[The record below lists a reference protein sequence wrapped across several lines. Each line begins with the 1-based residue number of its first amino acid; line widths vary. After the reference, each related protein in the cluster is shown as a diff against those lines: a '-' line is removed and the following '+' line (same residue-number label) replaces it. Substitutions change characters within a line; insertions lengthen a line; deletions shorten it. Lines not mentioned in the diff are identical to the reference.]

1 MLENLPHETTEL
13 LIDICT
19 SNSLLTIDDSTEVV
33 EDAGLPSA
41 GRQQGFGPSYL
52 SYLALN
58 RGSATIETATTG
70 TGTATVTARGRKE
83 GTAVE
88 DTVESTPPPTASTL
102 PGTGGT
108 AATTQAP
115 KPRELV
121 KRPSPK
127 VYFAHFVDH
136 MDQFVIFLETVAMRR
151 WGQSVDDSPS
161 ATVSGEKGD
170 LDTPVDEAAERAD
183 QISVWN
189 TLLELY
195 LSIPTSPEEEEKGMK
210 AKALKILQSDKIPYD
225 VNHSLIVC
233 STCQFTP
240 GLVLLW
246 EKLGMHED
254 VLRFWM
260 DKERASDSAG
270 DELGANEA
278 SEQLVNY
285 LDLHGPKHR
294 HLYPLVLRFLTSSEV
309 LLNRHSKDVERV
321 IDYVDEEKI
330 MPSLAILQLL
340 SRNGISSVGLVKG
353 WLIRKIVEARES
365 IDMVRHLLMQSRSSS
380 LSPSQDSQLT
390 TSYRL
395 ETKAKLA
402 QVEEFSDTDE
412 PKVFHATQCSA
423 CGSQLDLPSVH
434 FMCNHSYHQR

>member
-1 MLENLPHETTEL
+1 MLENLPRETTDL

-19 SNSLLTIDDSTEVV
+19 SNSLLTIDDAANEAV
-33 EDAGLPSA
+33 EDQNLPPA

-58 RGSATIETATTG
+58 RGPATNETATTG

-83 GTAVE
+83 GMIVE
-88 DTVESTPPPTASTL
+88 DPVEPTPPPAAPGL
-102 PGTGGT
+102 PGPGGT
-108 AATTQAP
+108 VVTTP
-115 KPRELV
+115 KPREPV

-136 MDQFVIFLETVAMRR
+136 MDQFVVFLETVALRR
-151 WGQSVDDSPS
+151 WGQSVDDRFSTTAS
-161 ATVSGEKGD
+161 EKEG
-170 LDTPVDEAAERAD
+170 LDTPVDETAEHAD
-183 QISVWN
+183 QVSVWN

-195 LSIPTSPEEEEKGMK
+195 LSIPTGSGEEKKGTK
-210 AKALKILQSDKIPYD
+210 SKALRILQDDKIPYD
-225 VNHSLIVC
+225 VNHALIVC

-254 VLRFWM
+254 VIRFWM
-260 DKERASDSAG
+260 DKERAFYSAG
-270 DELGANEA
+270 DEGGANEA
-278 SEQLVNY
+278 SEQLVDY

-321 IDYVDEEKI
+321 INYVDEEKI
-330 MPSLAILQLL
+330 MPALAILQLL

-353 WLIRKIVEARES
+353 WLIRKIVESRES
-365 IDMVRHLLMQSRSSS
+365 IDMVGHS
-380 LSPSQDSQLT
+380 LT
-390 TSYRL
+390 
-395 ETKAKLA
+395 
-402 QVEEFSDTDE
+402 
-412 PKVFHATQCSA
+412 
-423 CGSQLDLPSVH
+423 
-434 FMCNHSYHQR
+434 

>member
-1 MLENLPHETTEL
+1 MLQNLPSETTEL

-19 SNSLLTIDDSTEVV
+19 SNSLLNIDDATSEVV
-33 EDAGLPSA
+33 EDSGLPSG

-58 RGSATIETATTG
+58 RGPATNETATAG
-70 TGTATVTARGRKE
+70 TGTATVTARGKRE
-83 GTAVE
+83 GTIVE
-88 DTVESTPPPTASTL
+88 DPVEPTPPQTASVL
-102 PGTGGT
+102 PGGT
-108 AATTQAP
+108 TVTTQAQ
-115 KPRELV
+115 KSREPV

-136 MDQFVIFLETVAMRR
+136 IEQFVIFLETVALRR
-151 WGQSVDDSPS
+151 WGQSVESPT
-161 ATVSGEKGD
+161 ATTSGEKGD
-170 LDTPVDEAAERAD
+170 FDVPVDEAVERAD

-195 LSIPTSPEEEEKGMK
+195 LSIPTRSEEEKGME
-210 AKALKILQSDKIPYD
+210 AKALRILQSDKIPYD
-225 VNHSLIVC
+225 VNHALIVC

-246 EKLGMHED
+246 ERLGMHED

-270 DELGANEA
+270 DEEGANEA
-278 SEQLVNY
+278 SEQLVHY
-285 LDLHGPKHR
+285 LDLHGPRHK

-340 SRNGISSVGLVKG
+340 SRNGIASVGLVKG

-365 IDMVRHLLMQSRSSS
+365 TDMARHLL
-380 LSPSQDSQLT
+380 T
-390 TSYRL
+390 
-395 ETKAKLA
+395 
-402 QVEEFSDTDE
+402 
-412 PKVFHATQCSA
+412 
-423 CGSQLDLPSVH
+423 
-434 FMCNHSYHQR
+434 